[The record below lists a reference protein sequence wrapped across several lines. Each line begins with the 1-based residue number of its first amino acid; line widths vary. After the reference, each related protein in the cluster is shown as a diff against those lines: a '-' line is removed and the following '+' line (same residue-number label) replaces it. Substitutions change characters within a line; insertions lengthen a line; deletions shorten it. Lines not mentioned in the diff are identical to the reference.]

1 MITSP
6 TMQCNGELIQL
17 RKRACDLQ
25 LLASLCPT
33 DLNGLIQ
40 STCRPKCIIIIA
52 RRRTELSRVK
62 GPLNGIVRLSCAL
75 HQHFKSLVPAI
86 VLGTF
91 TNVSSV

>member
-1 MITSP
+1 
-6 TMQCNGELIQL
+6 MQCKGELLQL
-17 RKRACDLQ
+17 GKHAYDLQ
-25 LLASLCPT
+25 LLVSLCPT
-33 DLNGLIQ
+33 DLNWPIQ
-40 STCRPKCIIIIA
+40 SMCRPKCIIIIA

-86 VLGTF
+86 VLGAF